1 MFPGQQQRSSV
12 LAVPGPFEGVPGPA
26 RGSGAAGP
34 RALPPR
40 ERPLQPDHYVR
51 TGVVSQHPEEAGSAG
66 GRGLSGGGQ
75 LQHTVP
81 QTGLRVQEVGPGVD
95 THTTALS
102 FIVTGKSSIC
112 SFCESVVTE
121 R

>member
-1 MFPGQQQRSSV
+1 MMSMSVPPSFHTFPGQQQRSSV
-12 LAVPGPFEGVPGPA
+12 PAVPGPSKGVPRPA

-51 TGVVSQHPEEAGSAG
+51 AGVVSQHPEEAGSAG
-66 GRGLSGGGQ
+66 GRGLPGGGQ

-81 QTGLRVQEVGPGVD
+81 QTGVRVWRRLDWEM
-95 THTTALS
+95 
-102 FIVTGKSSIC
+102 
-112 SFCESVVTE
+112 
-121 R
+121 RR